1 MIYETPLIPAT
12 LVQRYK
18 RFLADV
24 TLETGETI
32 TVHCPNPGAMLGLK
46 EPGSRVWIEDSG
58 NPKRKHRHTL
68 ELVEADG
75 TLVGINTGRPHGLI
89 EEAIRAGKIPALAA
103 YDDLRREVKYGQNS
117 RIDILL
123 TGAGKQDTY
132 VEIKNVH
139 LRRQDGPAPGAAEFP
154 DSVTSRGAKHLVELS
169 DMVAA
174 GHRAV
179 MVYCVQRADCDRF
192 TTAPDIDPAYD
203 AALRKALK
211 AGVEAEV
218 WACDIQ
224 ETGISVSH
232 ALPLDPSLHG

>member
-1 MIYETPLIPAT
+1 MQYETPLIPAR
-12 LVQRYK
+12 LIQRYK

-24 TLETGETI
+24 RLETGETI

-46 EPGSRVWIEDSG
+46 AAGSRVWLADSG

-75 TLVGINTGRPHGLI
+75 TLVGINTERPNALI
-89 EEAIRAGKIPALAA
+89 EEAIRADLIPALSG
-103 YDDLRREVKYGQNS
+103 YGTLKREVRYGKNS

-123 TGAGKQDTY
+123 SDGPRPDAY

-139 LRRQDGPAPGAAEFP
+139 LRRADGPFPGAAEFP
-154 DSVTSRGAKHLVELS
+154 DSVTSRGAKHLVELG

-192 TTAPDIDPAYD
+192 MTAPDIDPAYD
-203 AALRKALK
+203 DALRIARA
-211 AGVEAEV
+211 AGVEIEV
-218 WACDIQ
+218 WACDVA
-224 ETGISVSH
+224 ETGIAV
-232 ALPLDPSLHG
+232 ARPLPLDPALQS

>member
-1 MIYETPLIPAT
+1 MRYDTALMPGI

-24 TLETGETI
+24 TLDSGETI

-46 EPGSRVWIEDSG
+46 APGSRVWLHDSG
-58 NPKRKHRHTL
+58 NPKRKHRHSL

-75 TLVGINTGRPHGLI
+75 TLVGINTGRPNGLI
-89 EEAIRAGKIPALAA
+89 EEAIRAGTIPSLAG
-103 YDDLRREVKYGQNS
+103 YDDLRREVKYGKNS

-123 TGAGKQDTY
+123 SGGGKPDTY

-139 LRRQDGPAPGAAEFP
+139 LRRGDGPAPGAAEFP

-169 DMVAA
+169 DMVAE

-192 TTAPDIDPAYD
+192 ITAADIDPAYD
-203 AALRKALK
+203 AALVVGDLGPFPCRLTALDLQ
-211 AGVEAEV
+211 A
-218 WACDIQ
+218 DPD
-224 ETGISVSH
+224 
-232 ALPLDPSLHG
+232 PLGAVL